1 MRPPLVWISVAF
13 GAGLWAGLGSLGA
26 WGAGMWAVGASV
38 LIVALSVARQAP
50 VGAAIGLM
58 GVAGLLWGAAAV
70 REQDATCAG
79 RWTAGGKAGDA
90 AGERGRVRAVAVRLA
105 DPAPADGGLVEA
117 RVESGRCG
125 GALSIRWPASYPARG
140 GTLWL
145 VAGRWIGDARRGV
158 LVARRVR
165 QLDGEAQ
172 GRGALRDRLAR
183 RTTELFGARAPLV
196 AALVFAPNAA
206 LDPDV
211 RERYAR
217 SGLAHILSIS
227 GLHVGFLAAWLPLI
241 LPRLRLSPRAPA
253 GAAAAPLG
261 AHLC

>member
-13 GAGLWAGLGSLGA
+13 GAGVWAGLGSLGA
-26 WGAGMWAVGASV
+26 WGGGMWAGGASV

-125 GALSIRWPASYPARG
+125 GGVGLCRPASSPPRG
-140 GTLWL
+140 GGLG
-145 VAGRWIGDARRGV
+145 VPAGGGS
-158 LVARRVR
+158 
-165 QLDGEAQ
+165 G
-172 GRGALRDRLAR
+172 GA
-183 RTTELFGARAPLV
+183 P
-196 AALVFAPNAA
+196 
-206 LDPDV
+206 
-211 RERYAR
+211 
-217 SGLAHILSIS
+217 
-227 GLHVGFLAAWLPLI
+227 
-241 LPRLRLSPRAPA
+241 PRAGPA
-253 GAAAAPLG
+253 PGRPGRAG
-261 AHLC
+261 GK

>member
-58 GVAGLLWGAAAV
+58 GVAGLLWGAAAA

-90 AGERGRVRAVAVRLA
+90 AGERGRVRAVAVRVA

-125 GALSIRWPASYPARG
+125 GAPGRHGAAASPPRRG
-140 GTLWL
+140 G
-145 VAGRWIGDARRGV
+145 R
-158 LVARRVR
+158 
-165 QLDGEAQ
+165 
-172 GRGALRDRLAR
+172 GRGAGGRGGGWPRGRGRRAAR
-183 RTTELFGARAPLV
+183 R
-196 AALVFAPNAA
+196 
-206 LDPDV
+206 
-211 RERYAR
+211 
-217 SGLAHILSIS
+217 
-227 GLHVGFLAAWLPLI
+227 
-241 LPRLRLSPRAPA
+241 
-253 GAAAAPLG
+253 
-261 AHLC
+261 

>member
-26 WGAGMWAVGASV
+26 WGVGMWAVGASV
-38 LIVALSVARQAP
+38 LIGALSVARQAP
-50 VGAAIGLM
+50 AGAAVGFM
-58 GVAGLLWGAAAV
+58 GGAGG
-70 REQDATCAG
+70 RAG
-79 RWTAGGKAGDA
+79 R
-90 AGERGRVRAVAVRLA
+90 
-105 DPAPADGGLVEA
+105 
-117 RVESGRCG
+117 
-125 GALSIRWPASYPARG
+125 ARG
-140 GTLWL
+140 G
-145 VAGRWIGDARRGV
+145 WIGDARRGV

-165 QLDGEAQ
+165 QLEGEAQ

-227 GLHVGFLAAWLPLI
+227 GLHVGFLAAWLALI
-241 LPRLRLSPRAPA
+241 LRRLGLSPGARA
-253 GAAAAPLG
+253 GAAASLLVAYLWLLAFPAPATRAAIMLV
-261 AHLC
+261 AA

>member
-26 WGAGMWAVGASV
+26 WGVGMWPVGASV

-125 GALSIRWPASYPARG
+125 GGRGVCLGGALPPRG
-140 GTLWL
+140 GGPGGRGGGRGGGGRPG
-145 VAGRWIGDARRGV
+145 AGRRAGGRR
-158 LVARRVR
+158 
-165 QLDGEAQ
+165 
-172 GRGALRDRLAR
+172 
-183 RTTELFGARAPLV
+183 P
-196 AALVFAPNAA
+196 
-206 LDPDV
+206 
-211 RERYAR
+211 
-217 SGLAHILSIS
+217 
-227 GLHVGFLAAWLPLI
+227 
-241 LPRLRLSPRAPA
+241 
-253 GAAAAPLG
+253 
-261 AHLC
+261 

>member
-13 GAGLWAGLGSLGA
+13 GAGLGAGLGS
-26 WGAGMWAVGASV
+26 WGVWGGGMWAVGASV
-38 LIVALSVARQAP
+38 LSVGLGVARQAP

-125 GALSIRWPASYPARG
+125 GALGICWPAAPPPPGGGLWVAGGGGGGGRPPRGGPPRARPPPPRGGGARG
-140 GTLWL
+140 G
-145 VAGRWIGDARRGV
+145 
-158 LVARRVR
+158 
-165 QLDGEAQ
+165 
-172 GRGALRDRLAR
+172 
-183 RTTELFGARAPLV
+183 
-196 AALVFAPNAA
+196 
-206 LDPDV
+206 
-211 RERYAR
+211 
-217 SGLAHILSIS
+217 
-227 GLHVGFLAAWLPLI
+227 
-241 LPRLRLSPRAPA
+241 
-253 GAAAAPLG
+253 
-261 AHLC
+261 

>member
-26 WGAGMWAVGASV
+26 WGAGMWPVGASV

-125 GALSIRWPASYPARG
+125 GGPGVRASAASSPP
-140 GTLWL
+140 
-145 VAGRWIGDARRGV
+145 
-158 LVARRVR
+158 
-165 QLDGEAQ
+165 
-172 GRGALRDRLAR
+172 RGALWPAAGA
-183 RTTELFGARAPLV
+183 GARGA
-196 AALVFAPNAA
+196 
-206 LDPDV
+206 
-211 RERYAR
+211 
-217 SGLAHILSIS
+217 
-227 GLHVGFLAAWLPLI
+227 
-241 LPRLRLSPRAPA
+241 PRAA
-253 GAAAAPLG
+253 GWRPPRPPP
-261 AHLC
+261 

>member
-58 GVAGLLWGAAAV
+58 GVAGLLWGAAAA

-125 GALSIRWPASYPARG
+125 GGAGLVLAGVSPPRRGGRWGVVGWRGRGGAPRGVRAARG
-140 GTLWL
+140 
-145 VAGRWIGDARRGV
+145 AQRRG
-158 LVARRVR
+158 ARG
-165 QLDGEAQ
+165 Q
-172 GRGALRDRLAR
+172 
-183 RTTELFGARAPLV
+183 
-196 AALVFAPNAA
+196 
-206 LDPDV
+206 
-211 RERYAR
+211 
-217 SGLAHILSIS
+217 
-227 GLHVGFLAAWLPLI
+227 
-241 LPRLRLSPRAPA
+241 
-253 GAAAAPLG
+253 
-261 AHLC
+261 

>member
-38 LIVALSVARQAP
+38 LIVALAVARQAP

-140 GTLWL
+140 GTRWL
-145 VAGRWIGDARRGV
+145 VAGRWIGDTRRGV

-172 GRGALRDRLAR
+172 GRGALRGPPPR
-183 RTTELFGARAPLV
+183 RTKGVFRAPGPPRAAPLV
-196 AALVFAPNAA
+196 SPPTAPR
-206 LDPDV
+206 P
-211 RERYAR
+211 
-217 SGLAHILSIS
+217 
-227 GLHVGFLAAWLPLI
+227 
-241 LPRLRLSPRAPA
+241 PRPGRHRPP
-253 GAAAAPLG
+253 G
-261 AHLC
+261 

>member
-13 GAGLWAGLGSLGA
+13 GAGLCAGLGSLGA

-79 RWTAGGKAGDA
+79 RWTAGGRAEDA
-90 AGERGRVRAVAVRLA
+90 AGEGGRVRAVVVRLA

-125 GALSIRWPASYPARG
+125 GGLGVCRPAGHLPRRGAPGVFARG
-140 GTLWL
+140 
-145 VAGRWIGDARRGV
+145 RRARR
-158 LVARRVR
+158 
-165 QLDGEAQ
+165 
-172 GRGALRDRLAR
+172 RL
-183 RTTELFGARAPLV
+183 L
-196 AALVFAPNAA
+196 
-206 LDPDV
+206 
-211 RERYAR
+211 
-217 SGLAHILSIS
+217 
-227 GLHVGFLAAWLPLI
+227 
-241 LPRLRLSPRAPA
+241 
-253 GAAAAPLG
+253 
-261 AHLC
+261 

>member
-90 AGERGRVRAVAVRLA
+90 AGEGGRVRAVVVRLA

-117 RVESGRCG
+117 WVESGRCG
-125 GALSIRWPASYPARG
+125 GALSIRWPARDPRG
-140 GTLWL
+140 G
-145 VAGRWIGDARRGV
+145 G
-158 LVARRVR
+158 
-165 QLDGEAQ
+165 
-172 GRGALRDRLAR
+172 GRG
-183 RTTELFGARAPLV
+183 RAGG
-196 AALVFAPNAA
+196 
-206 LDPDV
+206 
-211 RERYAR
+211 R
-217 SGLAHILSIS
+217 SA
-227 GLHVGFLAAWLPLI
+227 
-241 LPRLRLSPRAPA
+241 A
-253 GAAAAPLG
+253 GAPPG
-261 AHLC
+261 G

>member
-13 GAGLWAGLGSLGA
+13 GAGLCAGLGSLGA

-38 LIVALSVARQAP
+38 LIVALAVARQAP

-117 RVESGRCG
+117 RVESGCCG
-125 GALSIRWPASYPARG
+125 GGRRIRWPGAPPPRG
-140 GTLWL
+140 GARWR
-145 VAGRWIGDARRGV
+145 VGGGGVGGRR
-158 LVARRVR
+158 
-165 QLDGEAQ
+165 
-172 GRGALRDRLAR
+172 
-183 RTTELFGARAPLV
+183 P
-196 AALVFAPNAA
+196 
-206 LDPDV
+206 
-211 RERYAR
+211 
-217 SGLAHILSIS
+217 
-227 GLHVGFLAAWLPLI
+227 
-241 LPRLRLSPRAPA
+241 
-253 GAAAAPLG
+253 
-261 AHLC
+261 

>member
-26 WGAGMWAVGASV
+26 WGVGMWAVGASV
-38 LIVALSVARQAP
+38 LIGALSVARQAP

-90 AGERGRVRAVAVRLA
+90 AGEGGRVRAVVVRLA

-125 GALSIRWPASYPARG
+125 GARGACSAARSPP
-140 GTLWL
+140 
-145 VAGRWIGDARRGV
+145 
-158 LVARRVR
+158 
-165 QLDGEAQ
+165 
-172 GRGALRDRLAR
+172 GRGA
-183 RTTELFGARAPLV
+183 
-196 AALVFAPNAA
+196 
-206 LDPDV
+206 
-211 RERYAR
+211 
-217 SGLAHILSIS
+217 
-227 GLHVGFLAAWLPLI
+227 AWA
-241 LPRLRLSPRAPA
+241 SCA
-253 GAAAAPLG
+253 GAAPGRPAP
-261 AHLC
+261 A